1 VFRLPLDGL
10 HRELGAKFFEFAGW
24 EMPMKYTNSL
34 KETLS
39 VRNSVGIF
47 DTSHMGRFLLRGP
60 EVVDFLQR
68 ATSNNIKISN
78 GRTRYTLTLNPQGGI
93 KDDNVAFKLSD
104 DLILFVVNA
113 SNREKI
119 LRWFEKLMSEWDMD
133 LELSDE
139 TFRTVMMAIQG
150 PKARGLVHNVLGRT
164 FDLKKFRVEEST
176 HEGTKFIIS
185 RTGYTGEDGYEIVTW
200 DVHWAESI
208 YRELVD
214 KGAVPCGL
222 VARDILRLEAGLVLY
237 GNDIDEGT
245 NPFEAGL
252 DFAVKLDKEFFIGK
266 EALVRVKEEG
276 VKRKRVGLLSETR
289 NSPRKG
295 DKILKDG
302 EEVGVVTSGTFSPT
316 LGRGIGMGY
325 IPPELARE
333 GEEFT
338 IKGAKEFK
346 VRVSKMPFY
355 DESKYGW
362 RRSSPT

>member
-24 EMPMKYTNSL
+24 EMPMKYSNSL
-34 KETLS
+34 KETLA
-39 VRNSVGIF
+39 VRNSAGIF

-60 EVVDFLQR
+60 HAVDFLQR
-68 ATSNNIKISN
+68 ATSNNVKISN
-78 GRTRYTLTLNPQGGI
+78 GRTRYTLTLNPEGGI

-104 DLILFVVNA
+104 EFILFVVNA

-119 LRWFEKLMSEWDMD
+119 LRWFEELVSEWDMNV
-133 LELSDE
+133 ELSDE
-139 TFRTVMMAIQG
+139 TFKTVMMAIQG
-150 PKARGLVHNVLGRT
+150 PRARDLVHEVLGKR
-164 FDLKKFRVEEST
+164 FDLKKFRVEESV
-176 HEGTKFIIS
+176 HKGVRFIIS
-185 RTGYTGEDGYEIVTW
+185 RTGYTGEDGYEIVAW
-200 DVHWAESI
+200 DIRWAESL
-208 YRELVD
+208 YRELVS

-252 DFAVKLDKEFFIGK
+252 DFAVKLDKESFIGK
-266 EALVRVKEEG
+266 DALMRIKEEG
-276 VKRKRVGLLSETR
+276 VKRKRVGLLSESR

-295 DKILKDG
+295 DRILKDG

-325 IPPELARE
+325 IPPELAKE
-333 GEEFT
+333 GEEL
-338 IKGAKEFK
+338 IVRGLKELR

-362 RRSSPT
+362 RRSST

>member
-1 VFRLPLDGL
+1 MFRLPLDGL

-39 VRNSVGIF
+39 VRNAVGIF
-47 DTSHMGRFLLRGP
+47 DTSHMGRFLIRGP
-60 EVVDFLQR
+60 QAIDFLQR
-68 ATSNNIKISN
+68 ATSNDLKISS
-78 GRTRYTLTLNPQGGI
+78 GRTRYTLTLNPEGGI
-93 KDDNVAFKLSD
+93 KDDNVAFKLSE
-104 DLILFVVNA
+104 DLVLFVVNA

-119 LRWFEKLMSEWDMD
+119 LRWFEALTSEWNMD
-133 LELSDE
+133 VEMSDE

-150 PKARGLVHNVLGRT
+150 PKARDLVHDVLGMT
-164 FDLKKFRVEEST
+164 FNLKKFRVQEGM

-185 RTGYTGEDGYEIVTW
+185 RTGYTGEDGYEIVAW
-200 DVHWAESI
+200 DVHWAESL
-208 YRELVD
+208 YRELVNR
-214 KGAVPCGL
+214 GAVPCGL

-237 GNDIDEGT
+237 GNDITEET

-252 DFAVKLDKEFFIGK
+252 DFAVKLDKESFVGK
-266 EALVRVKEEG
+266 EALLKVREEG
-276 VKRKRVGLLSETR
+276 IRRKRVGLVSETR

-295 DKILKDG
+295 DRILKGG
-302 EEVGVVTSGTFSPT
+302 EEVGLVTSGTFSPT

-325 IPPELARE
+325 VPPELARE
-333 GEEFT
+333 GEELT
-338 IKGAKEFK
+338 IRGLKEFK

-362 RRSSPT
+362 RRTST